1 MTFSIRKSGVGTSEE
16 KIAQKLNIIVSDL
29 NLNLEQVGKMIARV
43 LPTLTFNR
51 VMVVLESAQAEREKI
66 LLDEPRIT
74 HNYRDWRN
82 HDWED

>member
-51 VMVVLESAQAEREKI
+51 VMVVFESAQAEREKI
-66 LLDEPRIT
+66 LNEPRID

-82 HDWED
+82 HDWEN

>member
-1 MTFSIRKSGVGTSEE
+1 MTFSIRKSAVGTSEE

-51 VMVVLESAQAEREKI
+51 VMVVFESAQAEREKI
-66 LLDEPRIT
+66 LNEPRID
-74 HNYRDWRN
+74 HDYRDWRN
-82 HDWED
+82 HDWEN

>member
-1 MTFSIRKSGVGTSEE
+1 MTFSVRKSAVGTSEE

-51 VMVVLESAQAEREKI
+51 VMVVFESAQAEREKI
-66 LLDEPRIT
+66 LNEPRIN
-74 HNYRDWRN
+74 HDYRDWRN
-82 HDWED
+82 HDWEN

>member
-1 MTFSIRKSGVGTSEE
+1 MTFSIRKSSVGTSEE

-51 VMVVLESAQAEREKI
+51 VMVIFESAQAEREKI
-66 LLDEPRIT
+66 LNEPSIT

-82 HDWED
+82 HDWEN

>member
-1 MTFSIRKSGVGTSEE
+1 MTFSIRKSSGSTSEE

-51 VMVVLESAQAEREKI
+51 VMVVFESAQAEREKI
-66 LLDEPRIT
+66 LLDEPSIT
-74 HNYRDWRN
+74 HNYKDWRN
-82 HDWED
+82 HDWEN

>member
-66 LLDEPRIT
+66 LNEPSIT
-74 HNYRDWRN
+74 HEYRDWRN
-82 HDWED
+82 HDWEN

>member
-1 MTFSIRKSGVGTSEE
+1 MTFSVRKTSVGTSEE

-51 VMVVLESAQAEREKI
+51 VMVVFESAQAEREKI
-66 LLDEPRIT
+66 INEPRID
-74 HNYRDWRN
+74 HDYRDWRN

>member
-1 MTFSIRKSGVGTSEE
+1 MTFSVRKSGAGTSEE

-51 VMVVLESAQAEREKI
+51 VMVVLESAQAERENIINEPKI
-66 LLDEPRIT
+66 N

-82 HDWED
+82 YDWEI

>member
-1 MTFSIRKSGVGTSEE
+1 MTFSIRKSAVGTSEE

-51 VMVVLESAQAEREKI
+51 VMVVFESAQAEREKI
-66 LLDEPRIT
+66 LNEPRIN
-74 HNYRDWRN
+74 HDYRDWRN
-82 HDWED
+82 HDWEN